1 MDESVAKKIGQ
12 FFTQYKD
19 QQYKKGELLI
29 RADDAPAG
37 IFYLTEG
44 RVKKYAISQK
54 GEEVILNIFKPIAFF
69 PMNWAVNGSGNQYYF
84 EALTDVVVWRAPAA
98 EVVAFVKREPDVLY
112 DLLQRVYR
120 GTDGME
126 IRMAYL
132 MAGSAYTRL
141 VTELIISAKRF
152 GRKDG
157 KRLTLEITEPDLAAQ
172 TGMTRETISR
182 EIKKLKEKGAV
193 EVLKNK
199 LVITDLPALEADV
212 HEGV

>member
-1 MDESVAKKIGQ
+1 MDEPVAKKIGY
-12 FFTQYKD
+12 FFTQYKE
-19 QQYKKGELLI
+19 QEYKKGELLI
-29 RADDAPAG
+29 RADDTPAG

-69 PMNWAVNGSGNQYYF
+69 PMNWAVNGNGNQYYF
-84 EALTDVVVWRAPAA
+84 EALTDVCVWRAPR
-98 EVVAFVKREPDVLY
+98 EDVVGFVKRESDVLF

-126 IRMAYL
+126 MRMAYL

-152 GRKDG
+152 GKKEGERI
-157 KRLTLEITEPDLAAQ
+157 TLEITEPDLAAQ

-182 EIKKLKEKGAV
+182 EVKKLKEKGAV

-199 LVITDLPALEADV
+199 LVITDLPVLEADV

>member
-1 MDESVAKKIGQ
+1 MDEAVAKKIEY
-12 FFTQYKD
+12 FFTRYKE
-19 QQYKKGELLI
+19 QVYKKGELLI

-37 IFYLTEG
+37 IYYLTEG

-69 PMNWAVNGSGNQYYF
+69 PMNWAVNGNDNHYYF
-84 EALTDVVVWRAPAA
+84 EALSDVSVWRAPR
-98 EVVAFVKREPDVLY
+98 EDVVAFIKREPDVLF
-112 DLLQRVYR
+112 DLMQRVYR

-126 IRMAYL
+126 MRMAYL

-141 VTELIISAKRF
+141 VTELIISTKRF
-152 GRKDG
+152 GKKDG
-157 KRLTLEITEPDLAAQ
+157 KHITLEMTEPDLAAQ

-182 EIKKLKEKGAV
+182 EIRKLKEKGIIQI
-193 EVLKNK
+193 LKNK
-199 LVITDLPALEADV
+199 LVITDLSALEADV